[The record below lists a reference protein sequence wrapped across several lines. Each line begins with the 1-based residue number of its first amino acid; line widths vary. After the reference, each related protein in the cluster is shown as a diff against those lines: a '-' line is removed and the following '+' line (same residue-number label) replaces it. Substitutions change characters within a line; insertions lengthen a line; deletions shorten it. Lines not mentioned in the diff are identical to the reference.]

1 MILPNETSIEQL
13 VKMLTKCRLTCNHF
27 MEENLDIEIPIE
39 LKQLGGYQDEV
50 QDQFGET
57 YKVCDVSSGKT
68 ADGVEMFFYLFSL
81 GFKQSRVVPKLTNEG
96 FQKRKIPKKVYAEIL
111 TNRKRLL
118 NSGKTWELEYCCVG
132 LQNCNVIYQS
142 VEAEECHEV
151 SAENYWFLP
160 LDQSTKNSVFRELLP
175 LAEKWVGNKFP
186 LVGYNIDGMEPVY
199 GLRKY
204 TRGAYLAG
212 LLNQD

>member
-1 MILPNETSIEQL
+1 MQAQKIKKFEEHYEEKSGFKMILPNETSIEQL
-13 VKMLTKCRLTCNHF
+13 VKMLTKCRLRCKHF
-27 MEENLDIEIPIE
+27 MKENLDIEIPIE

-50 QDQFGET
+50 EDQFCEI
-57 YKVCDVSSGKT
+57 YKECNVSSGKT
-68 ADGVEMFFYLFSL
+68 ESGVEMFYYRFSL

-96 FQKRKIPKKVYAEIL
+96 FQKRKIPKKVYAKIL

-151 SAENYWFLP
+151 SAENY
-160 LDQSTKNSVFRELLP
+160 
-175 LAEKWVGNKFP
+175 
-186 LVGYNIDGMEPVY
+186 
-199 GLRKY
+199 
-204 TRGAYLAG
+204 
-212 LLNQD
+212 